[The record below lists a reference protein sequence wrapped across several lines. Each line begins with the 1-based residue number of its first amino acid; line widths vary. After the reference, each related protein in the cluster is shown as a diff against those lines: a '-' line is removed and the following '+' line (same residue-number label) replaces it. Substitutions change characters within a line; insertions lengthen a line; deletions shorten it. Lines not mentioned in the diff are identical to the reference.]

1 MNIRRFSKAMDR
13 ANLWRKKERRHEKR
27 AMRQYPPALFNI
39 GGAGSQAVDDAGMS
53 YDFGA
58 ADKDYAGLIAAVKV
72 RNTANHRDA
81 MCESDF
87 CYRGQGRNVTPSL
100 KCYWRSHQEHRYLR
114 RSARRLARF

>member
-1 MNIRRFSKAMDR
+1 
-13 ANLWRKKERRHEKR
+13 
-27 AMRQYPPALFNI
+27 
-39 GGAGSQAVDDAGMS
+39 MS

-100 KCYWRSHQEHRYLR
+100 KYCWWSHQEYRYLR
-114 RSARRLARF
+114 RSARWLARFLSDMPYPQNQDLLTSARASARVMPISRS